1 MKASLIALLPVLW
14 AAPALAQDS
23 TDAGAPAAPSSKP
36 APAAPP
42 PAADPH
48 AGHDM
53 GAMPAMAMPQTQ
65 VAPATDPH
73 AGHDHGRGGTQLWRA
88 LGSCGHSSERN
99 AQATVLRCDS
109 QGIS

>member
-14 AAPALAQDS
+14 AAPALAQH
-23 TDAGAPAAPSSKP
+23 AGHAGEPAAPSSKP

-53 GAMPAMAMPQTQ
+53 GAMPGMASNIAAMLQDRYQKKLGGRLPRSTCC
-65 VAPATDPH
+65 VGFAT
-73 AGHDHGRGGTQLWRA
+73 W
-88 LGSCGHSSERN
+88 
-99 AQATVLRCDS
+99 
-109 QGIS
+109 